1 MIKENNSLRI
11 AIPSKGRLKE
21 KSVAILQ
28 GAGLKVQTSG
38 RQLFARCPNTDI
50 LVIFS
55 HAQDIPGLVHEG
67 VVDLGITGSDLVI
80 EKRTQVEE
88 LMRLGFGKCRLSFAS
103 HTDSVCTEG
112 KAFSGKIVGTKF
124 IHLAEDYFAKNNI
137 KDVNIIEINGAV
149 EVIVLLGLVDGI
161 LDVVETGNTLREHDL
176 IERETIMNAEAVLI
190 GNGKYRDDVMKDKLI
205 RRIEGVLQSK
215 KYSMLEFNCPVDK
228 VTLAK
233 KIAPGFSSPTIQET
247 DDANLRALK
256 VMVEKKKIQTVM
268 DELEELGCKAIVETM
283 VNHCRL

>member
-1 MIKENNSLRI
+1 MIEENNSLRI

-55 HAQDIPGLVHEG
+55 HAQDIPGLVYEG

-80 EKRTQVEE
+80 EKRTEVEE
-88 LMRLGFGKCRLSFAS
+88 LMRLSFGKCRLSFAS
-103 HTDSVCTEG
+103 HIDSNCING
-112 KAFSGKIVGTKF
+112 KDFSGKIIGTKF
-124 IHLAEDYFAKNNI
+124 MHLAEDYFSKNNV

-176 IERETIMNAEAVLI
+176 VERETILQAEAVLI
-190 GNGKYRDDVMKDKLI
+190 GNGKYRDGSMKDKLI

-228 VTLAK
+228 LNSATD
-233 KIAPGFSSPTIQET
+233 IAPGFSAPTIQET
-247 DDANLRALK
+247 ADSNWRAVK
-256 VMVEKKKIQTVM
+256 AMVEKKQVQTIM
-268 DELEELGCKAIVETM
+268 DELENIGCQAIVETM